1 MDTRTARFRFLGTAL
16 LTASFA
22 VAAPAT
28 QVEAQAQQTA
38 DATSDLTDERLTQYA
53 QLHQAINA
61 ARDEFQAA
69 KAGVHDSEARER
81 LREEMDERLHG
92 LYEEHGM
99 AKEDYDAI
107 TFMVSIDN
115 EVRTRV
121 EEITATLMTP
131 DER

>member
-1 MDTRTARFRFLGTAL
+1 MEIRTARFRFLGTAL

-22 VAAPAT
+22 VAAPAA
-28 QVEAQAQQTA
+28 QVEAQAEQTA
-38 DATSDLTDERLTQYA
+38 DATSELTDERLTQYA
-53 QLHQAINA
+53 ELHQAINA
-61 ARDEFQAA
+61 ARDEFQAQ
-69 KAGVHDSEARER
+69 KAAVHDTEARER

-115 EVRTRV
+115 DVRTRV
-121 EEITATLMTP
+121 EDIMATLMP
-131 DER
+131 